1 MGEFNKDTI
10 ILLGYQI
17 LNQPGLSVL
26 SPRTT
31 AKRLDCSPR
40 SESREAKGLEKQEAV
55 GERSSKTS
63 FVFALWIILA
73 ATMVRAIEWVDGKLR
88 ILDQSKLPREQIFAD
103 LDDYRGVVLAIKEMR
118 VRGAP
123 AIGVAAAYGI
133 ALAASSIRTT
143 NKDDLI
149 AQLNQVMQAF
159 AASRPT
165 AVNLFQA
172 IDRMRKAARG
182 HGVAEIKKSLI
193 DEAKRI
199 HKEEVSATEKLSQLG
214 AELIKDG
221 FTLLTHCNAG
231 PLATAGSGTALG
243 AIKAAKEQGKKLSVF
258 VTETRP
264 LLQGARLTTWELMQ
278 EDIPVTLITDSMAGY
293 FMKRGEIDCVI
304 VGADRIAANGYTANK
319 IGTYTLA
326 VLANAHGIP
335 FYVAAPTTT
344 IDLSLLSG
352 YQIPIE
358 ERSPEEVTHI
368 QGVPIAPA
376 GIRAAN
382 PAFDIT
388 PGSYI
393 TAIITEKGIIRPP
406 YTEGLKAI
414 GSRFP

>member
-1 MGEFNKDTI
+1 MMAR
-10 ILLGYQI
+10 
-17 LNQPGLSVL
+17 P
-26 SPRTT
+26 
-31 AKRLDCSPR
+31 
-40 SESREAKGLEKQEAV
+40 
-55 GERSSKTS
+55 
-63 FVFALWIILA
+63 
-73 ATMVRAIEWVDGKLR
+73 IEWLDGKLR
-88 ILDQSKLPREQIFAD
+88 ILDQSKLPGEQIFID
-103 LDDYRGVVLAIKEMR
+103 LDNYRDVVLAIKEMK

-133 ALAASSIRTT
+133 ALGAAGIKTA
-143 NKDDLI
+143 NKDEFL
-149 AQLNQVMQAF
+149 AQVNQVMQAF
-159 AASRPT
+159 VASRPT

-172 IDRMRKAARG
+172 INRMKKAARG
-182 HGVAEIKKSLI
+182 DSVAEIKNSLI
-193 DEAKRI
+193 NEAKQI
-199 HKEEVSATEKLSQLG
+199 HEEEVTATKKLSQLG

-221 FTLLTHCNAG
+221 FTLLTYCNAG
-231 PLATAGSGTALG
+231 PLATAGYGTALG
-243 AIKAAKEQGKKLSVF
+243 VIKAAKDQGKKLSVF

-264 LLQGARLTTWELMQ
+264 LLQGARLTTWELRQ
-278 EDIPVTLITDSMAGY
+278 EGIPVTLITDSMAGY

-344 IDLSLLSG
+344 IDFSLTSG

-368 QGVPIAPA
+368 QGVPIAPE

-388 PGSYI
+388 PPSYI
-393 TAIITEKGIIRPP
+393 TAIITEKGIIRAP
-406 YTEGLKAI
+406 YTEGLKGM
-414 GSRFP
+414 GSRVS